1 MSRLKPGPIS
11 KARATAKSNGKKQ
24 RQEQRQKADPCG
36 MTNKKDNGK
45 SNGRRV
51 GRITSHPCRDEAL
64 RHGWGTCEISG
75 GCCPSGLILEK
86 LFVTSK

>member
-1 MSRLKPGPIS
+1 LWLGRFLGWGVFGSGSEGRWVSQFNAWAKAQAYLRGKGKGKNKSKVRADYIPTHAAIKP
-11 KARATAKSNGKKQ
+11 
-24 RQEQRQKADPCG
+24 
-36 MTNKKDNGK
+36 
-45 SNGRRV
+45 
-51 GRITSHPCRDEAL
+51 